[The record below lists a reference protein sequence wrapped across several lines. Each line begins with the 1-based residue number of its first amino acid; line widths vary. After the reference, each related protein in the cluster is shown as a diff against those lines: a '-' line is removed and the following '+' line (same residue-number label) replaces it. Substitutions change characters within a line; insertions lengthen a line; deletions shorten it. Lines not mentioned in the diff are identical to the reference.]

1 MFNFFKKCCG
11 AALAVFMLYFA
22 MGTASAQCAAEPYTI
37 TVTVGSYPAEVSW
50 EILSPNG
57 VNLAQGTPGTYTVNL
72 VPAQLTFNGF
82 DSYGDG
88 WNGATATVT
97 RVSTGQVILST
108 WTFSAGAI
116 SSTNLNAG
124 SCVAGCTD
132 ATALNYSASANANDG
147 SCSYTCSYLGNYC
160 YPNNLTNFE
169 FLNHNTNI
177 PNSVLTFTAG
187 SISRGTSSNDRL
199 RVYKGTPLD
208 ASNLIYDSGA
218 GSSGTTLFPLAGV
231 QVTSPTGQFIA
242 TMTSG
247 AAGSCTT
254 PSGTGGTTKP
264 KRIYYNITC
273 GIPGCMNSSA
283 CNFSPTATFDN
294 NSCEFISCAG
304 CQDPLAA
311 NYSSTATIP
320 SACTY
325 CEVQQP
331 SFCYTPNLSSYQ
343 LFSYSSPGTPVT
355 VTFNQ
360 GTIESSTWDQLRV
373 YNSTILTAANQI
385 YINPTATTNLAN
397 LSITSPTGVIVAVLS
412 SDGSVSC
419 STASTYVAMQW
430 SVSWD
435 CDAIGCTDES
445 SCNFD
450 ANATFDDGSCD
461 YSCIGCMDPGA
472 ANYNPNAT
480 QENDNSCLY
489 CAAGT
494 FVAVISM
501 TDSGN
506 DGWEGAQYFLSNL
519 STGAQLSGSFGTG
532 DIISGGV
539 AQDLYCLEM
548 GCYTFAVAGGTG
560 LSEVGYTV
568 SDQFG
573 TDYISGTGGVSNF
586 GIDFGLQGQCNISG
600 CTDPYCFNYNIS
612 ATVDNGT
619 CICPPPNNAL
629 ELAEAVFCGLTVNGT
644 LANATDEDNVTNFP
658 GFLTPITTPGVWY
671 EFNATSTQQV
681 IVDLCGTQQPGVVTP
696 VSDTR
701 LHIFRELANG
711 TLQPV
716 VSNNNTC
723 NLHASAAFLA
733 QTGGN
738 YFIYVSKSA
747 TTNTGSNFVLSV
759 NCESCAG
766 EVPFNDVCEDAFP
779 QFSGVTFT
787 GSVCC
792 ASSPSIPSFNG
803 NATNTN
809 YGVWFTFNSSDYD
822 TFYFDLTNVSAA
834 QLTLTIYT
842 QGGTCLTLPQSLPA
856 PVGSIVGCAFTGQCA
871 GSIETFIDLQPD
883 TDYYFL
889 VGTTDPAGC
898 GDFEFTTTGIYL
910 GCTDPSASNYDQ
922 QANQDDGTCT
932 YSQAPANDLCAN
944 ATTLPCNQGFISG
957 SLGGATADLEI
968 GACSPGGPTQVSPC
982 LNSDSFFSPY
992 PSDVYQLQS
1001 CTGLVENITTDG
1013 WASEYSLVAVTAGNS
1028 YQFSSSIATDIVTV
1042 SNESGTVA
1050 LAYGAGSAEWTA
1062 DFTGVVRFYTHI
1074 ADCGF
1079 ETTSRTR
1086 SVACSTTS
1094 FAEPGGIWY
1103 TFEGTGELTNIY
1115 TCGSVLN
1122 TTIHVYESVDGSCGN
1137 LTCATQLN
1145 GNLALS
1151 EESFEVC
1158 GFFDQDDASVEFI
1171 SEEGTTYY
1179 VYVAAS
1185 GAQNGSIQI
1194 AMDCEPAIYGCQIDA
1209 ACNYNPN
1216 ANIDDNSCEY
1226 TSCACDNNPGGTGVV
1241 IEMFDS
1247 FGDGW
1252 EGSNAGSPG
1261 GYQILT
1267 VSGEVVA
1274 SGQID
1279 DAFYQVDEDNFTGP
1293 EFGFDVTCLSD
1304 GCYIF
1309 RFTGAFQWANEQS
1322 WELSVDG
1329 VQILAGSPSANSAVE
1344 DYPFSV
1350 GDAVCGCTAELAC
1363 NYNPAATDDNGTC
1376 EYLTCAGC
1384 TDSEACN
1391 YDATATIED
1400 NSCNYGF
1407 PITISMYDEL
1417 DGWQGAQLIIRDLS
1431 GAIVLQTSLAN
1442 GFGNEFAQES
1452 ACLDAGCY
1460 TVESTSDTW
1469 ADEVSWTITGV
1480 FGGVIQGGASFPQ
1493 TYFSVGG
1500 NNCIPGCTIECAC
1513 NYNPNANVANI
1524 ASCTFDNCAGC
1535 TYVDAT
1541 NYSANASTDDGS
1553 CIFDLQNPCP
1563 ADLNQDGSVTTADL
1577 LQFLGAFGTVCQ

>member
-11 AALAVFMLYFA
+11 TALAVFMLYFA

-37 TVTVGSYPAEVSW
+37 TVTGGSYPGEVSW

-57 VNLAQGTPGTYTVNL
+57 VNLAQGTVGTFTANL

-108 WTFSAGAI
+108 WTFSTGAI

-187 SISRGTSSNDRL
+187 SISRTNSTTTNDRL
-199 RVYKGTPLD
+199 RIYKGTPLD

-273 GIPGCMNSSA
+273 GIPGCTD
-283 CNFSPTATFDN
+283 PTALNYNPDAGFDN
-294 NSCEFISCAG
+294 GTCNYPCATTGTYCYPLNITTPLTFIDHVAG
-304 CQDPLAA
+304 
-311 NYSSTATIP
+311 STA
-320 SACTY
+320 
-325 CEVQQP
+325 
-331 SFCYTPNLSSYQ
+331 L
-343 LFSYSSPGTPVT
+343 L
-355 VTFNQ
+355 TFTQ
-360 GTIESSTWDQLRV
+360 GNVERGWDRL
-373 YNSTILTAANQI
+373 QI
-385 YINPTATTNLAN
+385 YNAYPLTDANRIYDTGTTTGGNLNLAGLELISTTGN
-397 LSITSPTGVIVAVLS
+397 FIATITS
-412 SDGSVSC
+412 DNSVSC
-419 STASTYVAMQW
+419 GSGSSGYLPMV
-430 SVSWD
+430 WD
-435 CDAIGCTDES
+435 ISCVVLGCTDAA
-445 SCNFD
+445 SCNLD
-450 ANATFDDGSCD
+450 PEATYDDGSCD

-494 FVAVISM
+494 YVAVISM

-519 STGAQLSGSFGTG
+519 NTGAQLSGSFGTG

-539 AQDLYCLEM
+539 AQDLYCLEL

-792 ASSPSIPSFNG
+792 ASSPSIPSFSG

-871 GSIETFIDLQPD
+871 GSIETFIDLQPN

-889 VGTTDPAGC
+889 VGTTNPAGC
-898 GDFEFTTTGIYL
+898 GEFEFTTTGIYL

-957 SLGGATADLEI
+957 SLGGATPDLEA
-968 GACSPGGPTQVSPC
+968 GACLTDGPEATPC
-982 LNSDSFFSPY
+982 LNDVWGEY
-992 PSDVYQLQS
+992 PFGQVFTPSS
-1001 CTGLVENITTDG
+1001 CTGLVETIING
-1013 WASEYSLVAVTAGNS
+1013 AWPGEYSTVAVTAGNT
-1028 YQFSSSIATDIVTV
+1028 YQFVSSVTTDICTV
-1042 SNESGTVA
+1042 SDAAGAVA
-1050 LAYGAGSAEWTA
+1050 LAFGTGSVVWTA
-1062 DFTGVVRFYTHI
+1062 TFTGNVRFYTHLPG
-1074 ADCGF
+1074 CGDST
-1079 ETTSRTR
+1079 ESRTR
-1086 SVACSTTS
+1086 SVACSTT
-1094 FAEPGGIWY
+1094 AIAQAGGIWY

-1145 GNLALS
+1145 GSLALS

-1267 VSGEVVA
+1267 ISGEVVA
-1274 SGQID
+1274 FGHID

-1322 WELSVDG
+1322 WEVSVDG
-1329 VQILAGSPSANSAVE
+1329 VQILSGFPSANSAVQ

-1363 NYNPAATDDNGTC
+1363 NYDSAATDDNGTC

-1442 GFGNEFAQES
+1442 GWGNLFAQES

-1460 TVESTSDTW
+1460 TVECTSDTW

-1480 FGGVIQGGASFPQ
+1480 FGGIIQGGANFPQ

-1500 NNCIPGCTIECAC
+1500 NNCVPGCTIECAC
-1513 NYNPNANVANI
+1513 NYNPNANIANI